1 MSFKSKAFIGFI
13 GAITLFQA
21 SLGVWQW
28 NRRAEK
34 RDFIAAIEKASEG
47 QPKPLAEAKIWDRVE
62 IIGRYLHDK
71 TTFVRSSRPDPK
83 PGERGA
89 DGKPLPAGSF
99 GVVVMTPFVTR
110 LCGVDGQCKLTTLY
124 VNRGFV
130 PTPPNGRIPPF
141 ERPEEPVT
149 LTGFL
154 RPSEKASFLQPG
166 NDPAKGTYFFRT
178 IEEMAKASG
187 LFGAEAAASPYDRFL
202 DRQAAPGESAPP
214 YGIAVKDFLKAI
226 PNNHFEYALTWWA
239 LGATNLIVMGFFLL
253 SRRKRDSPPR

>member
-83 PGERGA
+83 PGERGLLA
-89 DGKPLPAGSF
+89 GAKDGAAPDSVGDS
-99 GVVVMTPFVTR
+99 GVKGLV
-110 LCGVDGQCKLTTLY
+110 GLTTALIGVGVIY
-124 VNRGFV
+124 
-130 PTPPNGRIPPF
+130 
-141 ERPEEPVT
+141 
-149 LTGFL
+149 GFL
-154 RPSEKASFLQPG
+154 RG
-166 NDPAKGTYFFRT
+166 
-178 IEEMAKASG
+178 
-187 LFGAEAAASPYDRFL
+187 
-202 DRQAAPGESAPP
+202 
-214 YGIAVKDFLKAI
+214 
-226 PNNHFEYALTWWA
+226 
-239 LGATNLIVMGFFLL
+239 
-253 SRRKRDSPPR
+253 RR